1 LCDAVPAAGPAA
13 EGSGVSPEEQA
24 EIDRL
29 RAEVAELR
37 SRQEALP
44 PAGRRRGRW
53 RAPVATVLIVL
64 GCILAPISLLGVWAG
79 TQVSDTSRYVQNVEP
94 LVHDPAIQNALT
106 DKITKEITTQVNV
119 TGYANQAAV
128 ALTEKGL
135 PRVGTLLHNFAPQ
148 LNSAFTSFVHTQVH
162 KIVTSPRFAQLW
174 VQANTRIHT
183 QLVKVLSGQ
192 GSSSVSVSNGNVVL
206 NLGPFITLVKQE
218 LASRGLSIV
227 SKLPAIN
234 PTFTLFSAKYLVKA
248 QSGYRAVN
256 DFKIVAPILVVLLLA
271 AGVYVAR
278 RHRRALIGAGLG
290 LAASMLV
297 LAAGLLIFR
306 SIYLSSV
313 PSSTLPADAAAVLF
327 DTFVRFIKDGLRL
340 VLVIGLVI
348 AAGAFMTGP
357 SLTAVRTRGAFT
369 SGFGWLRHG
378 AEHLGLRTGPVG
390 RWTFAHRRAL
400 RISAVALAALIFV
413 FWGQPSAAVVIVI
426 VVLLLVVLGLIEL
439 IGSRPPASTTTPPDP
454 PSPPAPPAEPGM
466 AGSR

>member
-1 LCDAVPAAGPAA
+1 MSDAVPAAGPDA
-13 EGSGVSPEEQA
+13 EGSGPSPEEQA

-37 SRQEALP
+37 TRQEAP
-44 PAGRRRGRW
+44 PPRRRGRW
-53 RAPVATVLIVL
+53 RAPVAAVLIVL
-64 GCILAPISLLGVWAG
+64 GCILAPISLLGVWSAN
-79 TQVSDTSRYVQNVEP
+79 QVSDTSRYVENVEP
-94 LVHDPAIQNALT
+94 LIHDPAIQNALT
-106 DKITKEITTQVNV
+106 DKITHAITTQVNV
-119 TGYANQAAV
+119 TGYANQAAA

-192 GSSSVSVSNGNVVL
+192 GSSSVSISNGNVVL
-206 NLGPFITLVKQE
+206 NLGPFITLVKQN

-248 QSGYRAVN
+248 QSVYRAVN
-256 DFKIVAPILVVLLLA
+256 DFKIVAPILIVLLLA

-357 SLTAVRTRGAFT
+357 SVTAVRTRGAFT

-390 RWTFAHRRAL
+390 RWTYAHRRAL